1 MRFSITPV
9 CLAIAA
15 ACASS
20 PPVAAEGSGAT
31 FVEEVV
37 VTARK
42 REEGLQ
48 EVPMAVSALDGTL
61 ISEFNIQTLGGQLNV
76 EWDISQDI
84 TLTSLTGLRT
94 VESAISYDPDS
105 GPSDRTS
112 VTFGP
117 ITESTSVPTVPIRVA
132 PAPITLSGVTHDTG
146 IDQEFFSK
154 ESRPAGEPLH
164 PSAATPVRRLPR
176 LKSRALERARSTRP
190 TAPG

>member
-1 MRFSITPV
+1 
-9 CLAIAA
+9 
-15 ACASS
+15 
-20 PPVAAEGSGAT
+20 
-31 FVEEVV
+31 
-37 VTARK
+37 
-42 REEGLQ
+42 
-48 EVPMAVSALDGTL
+48 MAVSALDGTL

-117 ITESTSVPTVPIRVA
+117 ITESTSMPTVPIRVA

-146 IDQEFFSK
+146 IDREFFSK

-164 PSAATPVRRLPR
+164 PSAATPVRRLPH
-176 LKSRALERARSTRP
+176 LGFRALERARSTRP
-190 TAPG
+190 TGPG